1 MIRAPPS
8 SDFWFNHK
16 NQKFGGKQIQKWQKE
31 RNYKK
36 IELSENKEKC
46 IIFIDGAEIEV
57 SKEVFD
63 AYSKADRRERYQEE
77 ARLSHLHVSL
87 EKLAE
92 EDVPVDLYL
101 QSHSPSPESILIEEE
116 NSNIRQ
122 ELIARLSSVIELL
135 TDKEQHII
143 KALFYN
149 GHSIREVANEYGV
162 FPNAIIYQRDRIL
175 EKLKKHL
182 QKFWFFIVQ
191 SHIFSG
197 MEWGGYSRSLHKNT
211 EAIFGEQF
219 SSLNIDN

>member
-1 MIRAPPS
+1 M
-8 SDFWFNHK
+8 
-16 NQKFGGKQIQKWQKE
+16 QKWQKE

-101 QSHSPSPESILIEEE
+101 QSHSPSPESILIEEA

-135 TDKEQHII
+135 SDIEQNII

-149 GHSIREVANEYGV
+149 CHSIREVANEYGV

-175 EKLKKHL
+175 EKLKKYL
-182 QKFWFFIVQ
+182 QKF
-191 SHIFSG
+191 
-197 MEWGGYSRSLHKNT
+197 
-211 EAIFGEQF
+211 
-219 SSLNIDN
+219 

>member
-1 MIRAPPS
+1 M
-8 SDFWFNHK
+8 
-16 NQKFGGKQIQKWQKE
+16 QKWQKD

-36 IELSENKEKC
+36 IESGENKEKY
-46 IIFIDGAEIEV
+46 IIIVDGTETEV
-57 SKEVFD
+57 SQEVFD

-77 ARLSHLHVSL
+77 ARLQYLHVSL

-116 NSNIRQ
+116 NSIIRQ

-149 GHSIREVANEYGV
+149 GQSIREVANEYGV

-182 QKFWFFIVQ
+182 QKF
-191 SHIFSG
+191 
-197 MEWGGYSRSLHKNT
+197 
-211 EAIFGEQF
+211 
-219 SSLNIDN
+219 

>member
-1 MIRAPPS
+1 M
-8 SDFWFNHK
+8 
-16 NQKFGGKQIQKWQKE
+16 QKWQKE

-36 IELSENKEKC
+36 TKLGENKEKC
-46 IIFIDGAEIEV
+46 IIIIDGTEIEV

-101 QSHSPSPESILIEEE
+101 QNHSPSPESILIEEE
-116 NSNIRQ
+116 NSIIRQ

-149 GHSIREVANEYGV
+149 GYSIREVANEYGV

-175 EKLKKHL
+175 EKLKNTCKNFDFL
-182 QKFWFFIVQ
+182 LYTPVFFREWSEGVLPEADTRTQ
-191 SHIFSG
+191 RQPSG
-197 MEWGGYSRSLHKNT
+197 SNLPY
-211 EAIFGEQF
+211 
-219 SSLNIDN
+219 

>member
-1 MIRAPPS
+1 M
-8 SDFWFNHK
+8 
-16 NQKFGGKQIQKWQKE
+16 QKWQKE

-101 QSHSPSPESILIEEE
+101 KNHSPSPESILIEEE
-116 NSNIRQ
+116 NSIIRQ

-149 GHSIREVANEYGV
+149 GQSIREVANEYGV
-162 FPNAIIYQRDRIL
+162 FPNTIVYQRNRIL
-175 EKLKKHL
+175 EKLKKYL
-182 QKFWFFIVQ
+182 QK
-191 SHIFSG
+191 
-197 MEWGGYSRSLHKNT
+197 Y
-211 EAIFGEQF
+211 
-219 SSLNIDN
+219 

>member
-1 MIRAPPS
+1 M
-8 SDFWFNHK
+8 
-16 NQKFGGKQIQKWQKE
+16 QKWQKE

-116 NSNIRQ
+116 NSNIRK
-122 ELIARLSSVIELL
+122 ELITRLSSV
-135 TDKEQHII
+135 
-143 KALFYN
+143 
-149 GHSIREVANEYGV
+149 
-162 FPNAIIYQRDRIL
+162 
-175 EKLKKHL
+175 
-182 QKFWFFIVQ
+182 
-191 SHIFSG
+191 
-197 MEWGGYSRSLHKNT
+197 
-211 EAIFGEQF
+211 
-219 SSLNIDN
+219 

>member
-1 MIRAPPS
+1 M
-8 SDFWFNHK
+8 
-16 NQKFGGKQIQKWQKE
+16 QKWQKE

-36 IELSENKEKC
+36 IEMSENKEKC

-57 SKEVFD
+57 SQEIFD

-143 KALFYN
+143 KALIEKGDLYGN
-149 GHSIREVANEYGV
+149 GNHAAAFKSTPCV
-162 FPNAIIYQRDRIL
+162 
-175 EKLKKHL
+175 
-182 QKFWFFIVQ
+182 
-191 SHIFSG
+191 
-197 MEWGGYSRSLHKNT
+197 YSKRNR
-211 EAIFGEQF
+211 
-219 SSLNIDN
+219 